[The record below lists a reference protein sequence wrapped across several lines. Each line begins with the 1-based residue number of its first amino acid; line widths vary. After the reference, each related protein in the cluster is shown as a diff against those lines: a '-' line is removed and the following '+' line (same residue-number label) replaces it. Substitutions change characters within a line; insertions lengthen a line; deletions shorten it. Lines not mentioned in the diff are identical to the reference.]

1 MARVSVRRLLGVA
14 LIVLLV
20 VLALGAAAFYWVRIQ
35 RTRAELV
42 VRAGRIVTLDPSMP
56 EARALASRDG
66 RIVAIGSDDD
76 VERHIGWWTRVIDLD
91 PGFVA
96 VPGFIEGH
104 GHFAALGESRRGVDL
119 RDVQSWDEAVQNV
132 AKAVAAARPGQW
144 IVGRGWHQDKWKSVP
159 QPNVG
164 GYPTHESLD
173 SVAPDNPVI
182 LRHASGHAVI
192 VNGRA
197 LDLSGITRA
206 TAAPAGGEILKDAAG
221 EPTGLLSETASA
233 LVKVG
238 AGEPALTAA
247 EADERLGRILALA
260 DQEVVSKGVTSFHDA
275 GTTPEVIERMK
286 RMIDAGSLQTR
297 LWVMLRAADDAP
309 PTIDLA
315 DAKLIGYGDHRL
327 TVRAIKWTM
336 DGALGSRGAWLLEPY
351 EDAPASLGLPRS
363 LDVLGKTA
371 QLAID
376 NGYQMAV
383 HAIGDRANREVLN
396 LYESLF
402 KANGRTGMDLRW
414 RVEHAQH
421 LSGADIPRFRQLG
434 VIASMQTVHA
444 TSDAPFVVSRLGAR
458 RAEEGAYVW
467 QELIQSGAVVTTG
480 TDVPVEDVD
489 PIANYYAAVTR
500 RTAEGT
506 VFYGDQKMS
515 RLEALRAYTVQNAFA
530 AFEDHFKGTLAPGK
544 LADITVL
551 TKDIT
556 AVPEDEIRQATVA
569 YTIIGGRVV
578 YEAADR

>member
-1 MARVSVRRLLGVA
+1 MARVSVRRLLGFA
-14 LIVLLV
+14 LVVLLV

-42 VRAGRIVTLDPSMP
+42 VRAGRIITLDPSMP

-66 RIVAIGSDDD
+66 RIVALGLDDD
-76 VERHIGWWTRVIDLD
+76 VESHIGWWTRVIDLD

-104 GHFAALGESRRGVDL
+104 GHFAALGESKLGVDL
-119 RDVQSWDEAVQNV
+119 REVQSWDEAVQHV

-144 IVGRGWHQDKWKSVP
+144 IVGRGWHQDKWKAAP

-173 SVAPDNPVI
+173 SVAPENPVI
-182 LRHASGHAVI
+182 LRHASGHAVM
-192 VNGRA
+192 VNARA

-247 EADERLGRILALA
+247 EADERLRRILALA

-315 DAKLIGYGDHRL
+315 DAKMIGYGDHRL
-327 TVRAIKWTM
+327 TVRAIKWTL
-336 DGALGSRGAWLLEPY
+336 DGALGSRGAWLLEAY
-351 EDAPASLGLPRS
+351 EDAPTSVGLPRS

-396 LYESLF
+396 VYESLF
-402 KANGRTGMDLRW
+402 KANGKTGMDLRW

-458 RAEEGAYVW
+458 RAAEGAYVW
-467 QELIQSGAVVTTG
+467 HELIQSGAVVTTG

-489 PIANYYAAVTR
+489 PIANYHAAVTR
-500 RTAEGT
+500 RTADGT

-556 AVPEDEIRQATVA
+556 AVPDDEIMQARVA
-569 YTIIGGRVV
+569 YTIIGGNVV
-578 YEAADR
+578 YEAR